1 MFVILKAIG
10 ISLQNFLKDD
20 CLTNGAAIAYYTIFS
35 LPPLL
40 VIVLMIASS
49 LGFSKQDVNRIIHE
63 ELGFPATETV
73 TNIELGSPKAGSKNA
88 ASTASAAEAST
99 PKSDS
104 ASETIGQ
111 LKIGQLGTVSR
122 IVGIGI
128 LLFSATGIFGQL
140 QYSLNRIWEVEPDP
154 RQGGFRRFLLKRLFS
169 AGMVIVIG
177 FVLLTSLILTTMVD
191 QVLVLMN
198 GRAPGFIEQTAGLIL
213 NEVATFAVAVLLF
226 GSMFRILPDA
236 KFRLKDVWL
245 GATATA
251 LLFVFGKAVIGWYL
265 RTSEVGSSWGASAA
279 SSVAALVWVYYSSL
293 IVLFGAELTRAWAT
307 RNGGT
312 YEPARGAVRTVE
324 EKRHI
329 RG

>member
-1 MFVILKAIG
+1 
-10 ISLQNFLKDD
+10 
-20 CLTNGAAIAYYTIFS
+20 
-35 LPPLL
+35 
-40 VIVLMIASS
+40 
-49 LGFSKQDVNRIIHE
+49 
-63 ELGFPATETV
+63 V
-73 TNIELGSPKAGSKNA
+73 TNIELGSSKGESKHA
-88 ASTASAAEAST
+88 APPAEDST

-104 ASETIGQ
+104 ASERIGQ

-140 QYSLNRIWEVEPDP
+140 QCSLNRIWEVKPDP

-169 AGMVIVIG
+169 AGMVLVIG

-191 QVLVLMN
+191 QVLVLIN

-213 NEVATFAVAVLLF
+213 NEAATFAVAVLLF

-236 KFRLKDVWL
+236 KFRLQDVWL
-245 GATATA
+245 GAAATA
-251 LLFVFGKAVIGWYL
+251 LLFVIGKAVIGWYL

-307 RNGGT
+307 RNGRT

-329 RG
+329 QG